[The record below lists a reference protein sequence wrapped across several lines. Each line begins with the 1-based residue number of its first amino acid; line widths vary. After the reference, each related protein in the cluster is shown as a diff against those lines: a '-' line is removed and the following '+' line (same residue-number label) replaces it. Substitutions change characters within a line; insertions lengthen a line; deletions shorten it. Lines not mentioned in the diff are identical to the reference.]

1 MSIQRLPVFLSA
13 AEHLNFTKAAKEQC
27 ISQTAVSQQ
36 IKLLEEEIGFQLFVR
51 EKRGVSLTVAGES
64 FYHQCRILMNQ
75 YHNAI
80 LKGQRISQDNFT
92 ALHIG
97 YGSAY
102 DLWAMRSEEHTS
114 ELQSR

>member
-51 EKRGVSLTVAGES
+51 EKRGVSLTAGVVLPSVQDINES
-64 FYHQCRILMNQ
+64 ILQ
-75 YHNAI
+75 RYF
-80 LKGQRISQDNFT
+80 KGAADFS
-92 ALHIG
+92 G
-97 YGSAY
+97 
-102 DLWAMRSEEHTS
+102 
-114 ELQSR
+114 

>member
-1 MSIQRLPVFLSA
+1 MTTYNRGAEMSIQRLPVFLSA

-51 EKRGVSLTVAGES
+51 EKRGVSLTAAGES

-75 YHNAI
+75 FYLAI
-80 LKGQRISQDNFT
+80 LKGERLSQDNFT

-97 YGSAY
+97 FGSA
-102 DLWAMRSEEHTS
+102 
-114 ELQSR
+114 